1 MLAPT
6 PTVCPH
12 CNHGL
17 FSDHYLDRVLPQ
29 RQDWR
34 GLGVSALPVME
45 QLSAIFE
52 AYRPSSNEAQTEQ
65 DLAAGLKVLRASY
78 EEQTTLV
85 REGGAEA
92 AKLERRLSGLV
103 NAAYGLTPEEIN
115 LLWATAPP
123 RMLRF

>member
-1 MLAPT
+1 
-6 PTVCPH
+6 
-12 CNHGL
+12 
-17 FSDHYLDRVLPQ
+17 
-29 RQDWR
+29 
-34 GLGVSALPVME
+34 ME